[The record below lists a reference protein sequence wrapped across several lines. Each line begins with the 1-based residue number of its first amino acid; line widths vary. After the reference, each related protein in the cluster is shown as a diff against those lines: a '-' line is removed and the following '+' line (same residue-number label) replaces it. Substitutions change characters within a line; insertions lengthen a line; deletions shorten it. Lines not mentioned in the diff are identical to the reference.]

1 MGPTP
6 ALAQRWP
13 QSGRRTVGGLAW
25 LSEEAV
31 ILRGFSMPMVAA
43 RDVREAV
50 RATRYGWNSPTLR
63 GGPIVESGAIEDGGD
78 GG

>member
-1 MGPTP
+1 
-6 ALAQRWP
+6 
-13 QSGRRTVGGLAW
+13 
-25 LSEEAV
+25 
-31 ILRGFSMPMVAA
+31 MPMVAA